1 MKWHTGEKA
10 IAYIALT
17 EVLIFL
23 EPVIGDSRGRDSS
36 RASVAA
42 IRICRQ
48 LSAGEFRDSLNECVY
63 ARACVCVRAS
73 AYACARVHMR
83 ARTLKL

>member
-63 ARACVCVRAS
+63 ARARVCVCARACICVRAR
-73 AYACARVHMR
+73 AYACAH
-83 ARTLKL
+83 T